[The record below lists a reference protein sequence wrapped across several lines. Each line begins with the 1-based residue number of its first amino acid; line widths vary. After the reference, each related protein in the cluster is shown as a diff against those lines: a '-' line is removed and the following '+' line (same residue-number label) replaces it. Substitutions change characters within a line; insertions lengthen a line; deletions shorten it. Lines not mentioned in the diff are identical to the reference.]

1 MKNVLII
8 SLLALGGFVISSC
21 SKDEP
26 CMDETNVDCLNF
38 NPCSLKEPMPTIN
51 FDIYQTY
58 AATGAPEF
66 KTDTLNPGTIG
77 YFVAN
82 IKNAIRY
89 EWRLGIDTFITT
101 EPTFSIG
108 FNRADS
114 TFLENNPVEVTLIV
128 EYHQPDTICFP
139 DNDGRD
145 TITKVIYFRQL
156 WQSAYLGRWEVYLNG
171 DTENPYEIEIKLV
184 QTPPFPSLEMQ
195 IINLYN
201 EGVECLQ
208 DAQDGYYGYSEFKT
222 EPFYFMHGC
231 GNRNYDYSTS
241 IMKGKVD
248 LINEI
253 LYLEWKG
260 GYRPSQGSFIYDIP
274 YSLVGYKID

>member
-38 NPCSLKEPMPTIN
+38 NPCSLKEPIPTIN

-58 AATGAPEF
+58 AAAGAPKF

-139 DNDGRD
+139 DNNGRD
-145 TITKVIYFRQL
+145 TITKVIHFRQL
-156 WQSAYLGRWEVYLNG
+156 WQSAYLGRWEVYVDG
-171 DTENPYEIEIKLV
+171 DTTNPYEIEIKYGQNAFFPNLEV
-184 QTPPFPSLEMQ
+184 Q
-195 IINLYN
+195 IANLYN
-201 EGVECLQ
+201 EGVECIQ
-208 DAQDGYYGYSEFKT
+208 QGSDGYFAYSEFKALA
-222 EPFYFMHGC
+222 FDFIHGC
-231 GNRNYDYSTS
+231 GTKPEQHSTS
-241 IMKGKVD
+241 SMIGKVD
-248 LINEI
+248 LANDI
-253 LYLEWKG
+253 LYLNWDE
-260 GYRPSQGSFIYDIP
+260 GYYNSTQTEFLYQPRVAI
-274 YSLVGYKID
+274 GYKID